1 MFDLAPG
8 RLAPAMAG
16 ALAGLLCFAGSDLTA
31 QNAAALMTSA
41 EQSGWQQLTPHE
53 DVLAFYQDLVARSP
67 DARWVPIGE
76 SREGRDIFKVVL
88 ARPATT
94 DPLEAHR
101 SGKPVI
107 VIAAQV
113 HGNEPAGKE
122 GLMLFARDIAMGD
135 LSPLLDEVTL
145 VLVPQLNPDGAEA
158 GTWGTRAN
166 AAGYNVNRDYIRL
179 QNPET
184 RAIVQNVLV
193 PWQPHVVVDAH
204 ELLGPPRVYD
214 FYLQHAEDL
223 SGPSAPTRLSVEAV
237 TPAIV
242 QALEGEGFDHFPYH
256 VHGTPEE
263 IPVEGVTVGLYGGR
277 NLRNYGGIHGA
288 VSILFESLR
297 ENDARVGIEHRARAQ
312 RVAVEG
318 LVRYVAENPKVVIA
332 AVEEG
337 RREMRDRGSRWDPA
351 DEIAIRVDVVP
362 RDTVPYRMAEMEYDD
377 ARGEWVPTGRI
388 REVDVPFADSAVVR
402 LSRPRPVG
410 YVIAKHRQDIARHLA
425 SHGVEVER
433 LSAAVPINVEAL
445 VVDSIIRADEP
456 WEGFTPRTV
465 WSSTE
470 AGRREVPEGAFLVR
484 AGQRLSP
491 ILFQLL
497 EPEDED
503 SYASMGWFS
512 AEKRVG
518 RELPVLRV
526 TAWPAGMRSAAWP
539 GTRSV
544 DTNRN

>member
-1 MFDLAPG
+1 MCDRTPE
-8 RLAPAMAG
+8 RLARAVAG
-16 ALAGLLCFAGSDLTA
+16 AVAVLLCVAASDLTG
-31 QNAAALMTSA
+31 QSTQALSTTA
-41 EQSGWQQLTPHE
+41 EASGWAQLTPHE

-88 ARPATT
+88 ARPALTS
-94 DPLEAHR
+94 PLEAHR
-101 SGKPVI
+101 SGKPVV

-122 GLMLFARDIAMGD
+122 GLMLFARDVALGE
-135 LSPLLDEVTL
+135 LSPLLDELTL

-179 QNPET
+179 ENPET

-193 PWQPHVVVDAH
+193 PWQPHVVIDAH

-242 QALEGEGFDHFPYH
+242 QALEREGFDHFPYH
-256 VHGTPEE
+256 VHGSPDE
-263 IPVEGVTVGLYGGR
+263 IPVKGLTVGLYGGR

-288 VSILFESLR
+288 ISILFESLR
-297 ENDARVGIEHRARAQ
+297 ENDARVGIERRARAQ
-312 RVAVEG
+312 RVAMEG
-318 LVRYVAENPKVVIA
+318 LVRYVAENPATVIA

-337 RREMRDRGSRWDPA
+337 RQEMRDLGGRWDPA

-362 RDTVPYRMAEMEYDD
+362 RTTVPYRMAEMEYDD
-377 ARGEWVPTGRI
+377 VESGWRPTGRVQAL
-388 REVDVPFADSAVVR
+388 EVPFADSAVVR
-402 LSRPRPVG
+402 LARTRPVG
-410 YVIAKHRQDIARHLA
+410 YVIPKHRQDIARHLA

-433 LSAAVPINVEAL
+433 LVAPATVEVEAL
-445 VVDSIIRADEP
+445 VVDSIVRAEEP

-465 WSSTE
+465 WSGTE
-470 AGRREVPEGAFLVR
+470 AGTRDIPSGAFLMR
-484 AGQRLSP
+484 ADQRLSP

-512 AEKRVG
+512 AEKGVG

-526 TAWPAGMRSAAWP
+526 RQWPAGMRSAAWR
-539 GTRSV
+539 GDRSV
-544 DTNRN
+544 DPIGN